1 MVKRIIHKRWKM
13 KKEARKVSVGNH
25 TFCLGEDNI
34 LYITIVGK
42 VDDEKT
48 VILIKEAV
56 TELLDMVEEK
66 VNVFVDINKSGK
78 PSLKTRNLVPKF
90 QENKKVGKTA
100 IFGLTPVA
108 KVIASFA
115 KGTAK
120 NRDIRFFDTKE
131 LALAWLNK

>member
-1 MVKRIIHKRWKM
+1 M
-13 KKEARKVSVGNH
+13 KKQERKILIGKH

-48 VILIKEAV
+48 VTLVKEAV
-56 TELLDMVEEK
+56 IELLDMVEKK

-78 PSLKTRNLVPKF
+78 PSIKTRSLVPEF
-90 QENKKVGKTA
+90 RNNKKVGKTA
-100 IFGLTPVA
+100 IFGLTPVT
-108 KVIASFA
+108 KMIASFA
-115 KGTAK
+115 KGTTK

-131 LALAWLNK
+131 SALFWLKE